1 LNQNEKKST
10 FCIIL
15 AAISIIFAAN
25 AALSCEIIAAMT
37 GITLGCSSLVVGAW
51 YERKEKDIK

>member
-1 LNQNEKKST
+1 MKKST

-25 AALSCEIIAAMT
+25 AALSCEIITAMT

-51 YERKEKDIK
+51 YERKEKGIE